1 MTDFKRKSSYS
12 GAVVTGTLWSAF
24 IFITLFISFP
34 KVKSHTLQIYL
45 EKVPSRLKTAG
56 RSVAEKK
63 AAPVRNFSFSFADAD
78 IEHAQEPS
86 LQNPVSDKPVLALA
100 EKKDETLPDVSFEF
114 SFTPDFADI
123 SLEPVTEEPAIP
135 TEDAIPTSQPAVAT
149 LLGDDTDVDIQKN
162 ASAALAEKQ
171 KAEKERQEKR
181 KVLIASAPIPRMSF
195 VSSLKP
201 EPKPVVAQVP
211 AEDAISAKNAISA
224 KDAISTKDAEGKN
237 VSVAKAGE
245 QKNAVQPA
253 AEQKPVAVAKT
264 ADEKK
269 PAVAKPAEKNLSI
282 EELAAKAHEAERSQ
296 IAEKEAQK
304 QQKRKENIASAAV
317 PKMDFVAAM
326 KKNSD
331 KNDNV
336 AVQDSAKQSSAPETP
351 SKTDEKRE
359 PQPVKASTA
368 SDNAFDKLSQKNNAS
383 AVAKAG
389 MSETPAKKD
398 SKTAEKKKQ
407 ETVKATTAVAVAAQK
422 QESQKAA
429 KEENKPAEQKA
440 ALPVTV
446 TTAQKSIA
454 ENAVAAAKKGN
465 TPATSAKTKVEQPAS
480 VAKTDVDVKASK
492 KEDKDSAVTVAA
504 AVPKKQQPV
513 ADKKEVKAVEQKKPV
528 QANVAKTTPAAPK
541 KEQKK
546 TAAAPKTKQSATVAK
561 NSEKTKAS
569 ASQTKKAETAKKTE
583 VAAKSGA
590 NKKNAPATESKN
602 AKTET
607 AVKNLEQAKK
617 QILAPVTVPSLQKEG
632 DFVVQAD
639 KEIKMPEPAEK
650 SAVAALIEKSKAE
663 KAASVKTSTAK
674 NTKNVDIS
682 KTGSRGGIVT
692 VRTNGRIA
700 ADKSTSV
707 IPAEQGKKNVP
718 TVQTPATATQK
729 SAAQTQNVR
738 QQQSEQKPT
747 QSEAKKAEKP
757 IKTDASNKNA
767 SQAAVEKPAVAPVA
781 PASATEASSTAASS
795 TAKSGFA
802 TSFFTKDC
810 GRGVTTSVA
819 ISTAK
824 NADGKYAVNASDNN
838 PRTLVSG
845 SSFEIA
851 LSNTSTAVINGNR
864 KLSVSFTITS
874 AGTVPLN
881 KIRFSGGGLPGS
893 VSADI
898 QRQIAAW
905 KFDKADGNTTVSFDL
920 TLEKK

>member
-12 GAVVTGTLWSAF
+12 GAVVTGALWSAF

-86 LQNPVSDKPVLALA
+86 VQNPVSDKPVLALA

-135 TEDAIPTSQPAVAT
+135 AEDAIPASQPAVAT

-181 KVLIASAPIPRMSF
+181 KVLIASVPIPRMSF

-211 AEDAISAKNAISA
+211 AEDAISA
-224 KDAISTKDAEGKN
+224 KDAEGKN

-264 ADEKK
+264 ADEK
-269 PAVAKPAEKNLSI
+269 KPAEKNLSI

-331 KNDNV
+331 KSDNV
-336 AVQDSAKQSSAPETP
+336 AVQDAAKQSSAQESPAKP
-351 SKTDEKRE
+351 DEKRE

-383 AVAKAG
+383 GVAKSSV
-389 MSETPAKKD
+389 SETPAKKD

-407 ETVKATTAVAVAAQK
+407 ETVKATLAVAAQK
-422 QESQKAA
+422 QEPQKAA

-492 KEDKDSAVTVAA
+492 KEDKDSAVTVAT

-546 TAAAPKTKQSATVAK
+546 TVAAPKTKQSATVAK

-569 ASQTKKAETAKKTE
+569 ASQTKKAETAKKNE

-729 SAAQTQNVR
+729 SAAQIQNVR

>member
-12 GAVVTGTLWSAF
+12 GAVVTGALWSAF

-86 LQNPVSDKPVLALA
+86 VQNPVSDKPVLALA

-135 TEDAIPTSQPAVAT
+135 TEDAIPASQPAVAT

-211 AEDAISAKNAISA
+211 AEDAILTEDAIPTEDAISA
-224 KDAISTKDAEGKN
+224 KDAEGKN

-264 ADEKK
+264 AD
-269 PAVAKPAEKNLSI
+269 EKNLSI

-351 SKTDEKRE
+351 AKTDEKRE

-383 AVAKAG
+383 TVAKAG
-389 MSETPAKKD
+389 MSETPAKKG

-407 ETVKATTAVAVAAQK
+407 ETVKATPAVAVAAQK

-492 KEDKDSAVTVAA
+492 KEDNDSAVTVAA

-707 IPAEQGKKNVP
+707 IPAEQGKKNLP
-718 TVQTPATATQK
+718 AMQTPATATQK

-864 KLSVSFTITS
+864 KLTVSFTITP

>member
-12 GAVVTGTLWSAF
+12 GAVVTGALWSAF

-86 LQNPVSDKPVLALA
+86 VQNPVDDKPVLALA

-135 TEDAIPTSQPAVAT
+135 TEDAIPASQPAVAT

-211 AEDAISAKNAISA
+211 AEDAIPTKN
-224 KDAISTKDAEGKN
+224 AEGKN

-282 EELAAKAHEAERSQ
+282 EELAAKAQESPA
-296 IAEKEAQK
+296 
-304 QQKRKENIASAAV
+304 
-317 PKMDFVAAM
+317 
-326 KKNSD
+326 
-331 KNDNV
+331 
-336 AVQDSAKQSSAPETP
+336 
-351 SKTDEKRE
+351 KTDEKRE

-383 AVAKAG
+383 AVAKSSV
-389 MSETPAKKD
+389 SETPAKKD

-407 ETVKATTAVAVAAQK
+407 ETVKATPAVAVAAQK
-422 QESQKAA
+422 QEPQKAA

-465 TPATSAKTKVEQPAS
+465 TPATTAKTKVEQPAS

-767 SQAAVEKPAVAPVA
+767 SQAAVEKPGVAPVA

-864 KLSVSFTITS
+864 KLSVSFTITP

>member
-12 GAVVTGTLWSAF
+12 GAVVTGALWSAF

-86 LQNPVSDKPVLALA
+86 VQNPVSDKPVLALA

-135 TEDAIPTSQPAVAT
+135 TEDAI

-211 AEDAISAKNAISA
+211 AEDAIPTEDAISA
-224 KDAISTKDAEGKN
+224 KDAEGKN

-336 AVQDSAKQSSAPETP
+336 AVQDSAKQSSAQETP
-351 SKTDEKRE
+351 SKVDEKRE

-368 SDNAFDKLSQKNNAS
+368 SDNAFDKLSQKNTAS

-465 TPATSAKTKVEQPAS
+465 TPATTAKTKVEQQAS

-492 KEDKDSAVTVAA
+492 KEDKDSAVTVAT

-583 VAAKSGA
+583 MAAKSGA

-729 SAAQTQNVR
+729 SSAQTQNVR

-767 SQAAVEKPAVAPVA
+767 SQTAVEKPAVAPVA

>member
-12 GAVVTGTLWSAF
+12 GVVVTGALWSAF

-86 LQNPVSDKPVLALA
+86 VQNPVSDKPVLALA

-135 TEDAIPTSQPAVAT
+135 TEDAILTEDAIPTSQPAVAT

-211 AEDAISAKNAISA
+211 AEDAISAK
-224 KDAISTKDAEGKN
+224 DAEGKN

-264 ADEKK
+264 AD
-269 PAVAKPAEKNLSI
+269 EKNLSI

-336 AVQDSAKQSSAPETP
+336 AVQDSAKQSSVPETP
-351 SKTDEKRE
+351 SKVDEKRE

-407 ETVKATTAVAVAAQK
+407 ETVKATPAVAVAAQK
-422 QESQKAA
+422 QEPQKAA

-465 TPATSAKTKVEQPAS
+465 TPATTAKTKVEQQAS

-504 AVPKKQQPV
+504 TVPKKQQPV
-513 ADKKEVKAVEQKKPV
+513 ADKKEVKAVEQKKLV

-650 SAVAALIEKSKAE
+650 STVAALIEKSKAE

-707 IPAEQGKKNVP
+707 IPAEQGKKNLP
-718 TVQTPATATQK
+718 AMQTPATATQK
-729 SAAQTQNVR
+729 SAAQAQNVR

-767 SQAAVEKPAVAPVA
+767 SQAAVEKPVVAPVA

-864 KLSVSFTITS
+864 KLTVSFTITS

>member
-12 GAVVTGTLWSAF
+12 GAVVTGALWSAF

-45 EKVPSRLKTAG
+45 EKVPSRLKTAE

-86 LQNPVSDKPVLALA
+86 VQNPVADKPVLALA
-100 EKKDETLPDVSFEF
+100 EKKEETLPDVSFEF

-135 TEDAIPTSQPAVAT
+135 TEDAI

-211 AEDAISAKNAISA
+211 AEDAIPTKN
-224 KDAISTKDAEGKN
+224 AEGKN

-264 ADEKK
+264 ADEK
-269 PAVAKPAEKNLSI
+269 KPAEKNLSI

-331 KNDNV
+331 KSDNV
-336 AVQDSAKQSSAPETP
+336 AVQDAAKQSSAQESPA
-351 SKTDEKRE
+351 KVDEKRE

-383 AVAKAG
+383 AVAKSSV
-389 MSETPAKKD
+389 SETPAKKD

-407 ETVKATTAVAVAAQK
+407 ETVKATPAVAVAAQK

-440 ALPVTV
+440 ALPVIV

-718 TVQTPATATQK
+718 TVQTPDTATQK

-864 KLSVSFTITS
+864 KLTVSFTITP